1 MDWCRHDGI
10 EFNIDLVSLY
20 LLLFPIQQHKF
31 CCQLIIALYRSN
43 NDLKPSGALALASY
57 FTALTSLQMLDLKWG
72 LLYCVC
78 LVSFYIQVSPWSC
91 EITPSSVILCLF
103 HMQIRWTHLLPPLS
117 PALNPTGTAS
127 IYQSSLALSQPSSLE
142 MNPSMTVY
150 YIADSH
156 LFILL

>member
-91 EITPSSVILCLF
+91 EITPANANILRKLTDSVP
-103 HMQIRWTHLLPPLS
+103 LPYANS
-117 PALNPTGTAS
+117 LNTPFAS
-127 IYQSSLALSQPSSLE
+127 IVTSTQSYWDCFNISIFSRPFTALISWNES
-142 MNPSMTVY
+142 
-150 YIADSH
+150 
-156 LFILL
+156 